1 MSLSILTKYKVYYKE
16 NLILAGPIV
25 VSQIGHMAT
34 HIADSVIVGQ
44 FAGTTQLAAVSL
56 VNSLFMMVL
65 VIGLGISYGLTPLI
79 AQASGRK
86 DKDECGKLLSSS
98 LIINTITGILLY
110 CIVHFGTLVIID
122 HLNQSAE
129 VVAHAKPYLGYLALS
144 IVPLMIFQ
152 TFKQFAEGLG
162 FTLQAMRISIVG
174 NLINI
179 ILGIIFVKGMFGI
192 EPMGVKGVGL
202 STLID
207 RVLMAVVMGLYVLRS
222 MHFRSYLLKFKFT
235 FIDRLR
241 SLQIIKIGA
250 PVAMQYIFEIS
261 AFSGAAVLIGT
272 IGTPQQAAHQIA
284 ISLAALTYMVASGIA
299 SSATIKT
306 GNYLGEK
313 SFTDLRRSAIASYHV
328 VLAIMCCT
336 AVLFVSASGA
346 LPYLYTKD
354 SSVVDI
360 AAQLLIIAGFFQ
372 LFDGTQ
378 VVGLGV
384 LRGIGD
390 VNVPTYITFL
400 SYWIIGI
407 PLGYFLGIYLNLG
420 VNGIW
425 YGLTVGLLTASILL
439 FFRFQ
444 QRTKL
449 LIHQFTNANA
459 GS

>member
-1 MSLSILTKYKVYYKE
+1 MPLSLLAKYKSYYKE

-56 VNSLFMMVL
+56 VNSLFMLVL

-86 DKDECGKLLSSS
+86 ERDECGKLLSNS
-98 LIINTITGILLY
+98 LIINAITGVFLY
-110 CIVHFGTLVIID
+110 AIIHFGTLTVID
-122 HLNQSAE
+122 HLGQSAE
-129 VVAHAKPYLGYLALS
+129 VVAYAKPYLGYLALS

-162 FTLQAMRISIVG
+162 FTMQAMRISIIG

-207 RVLMAVVMGLYVLRS
+207 RILMALVMGLYVLRS
-222 MHFRSYLLKFKFT
+222 AHFKSYLSTFKLSFM
-235 FIDRLR
+235 DKVR
-241 SLQIIKIGA
+241 SIQIIKIGA

-272 IGTPQQAAHQIA
+272 IGTAEQAAHQIA

-306 GNYLGEK
+306 GNYLGER
-313 SFTDLRRSAIASYHV
+313 SFTDLRRSAIASYHIV
-328 VLAIMCCT
+328 VLFMTCT
-336 AVLFVSASGA
+336 ALLFIFASSL
-346 LPYLYTKD
+346 LPYFYTKD
-354 SSVVDI
+354 IIVVEV

-407 PLGYFLGIYLNLG
+407 PLGYFLGIYLDLG

-425 YGLTVGLLTASILL
+425 YGLTVGLLTASVLL

-449 LIHQFTNANA
+449 LINQFAN
-459 GS
+459 

>member
-1 MSLSILTKYKVYYKE
+1 MLNALLTKYRSYYKE

-56 VNSLFMMVL
+56 VNSLFMLVL

-86 DKDECGKLLSSS
+86 DKDECGKLLSNS
-98 LIINTITGILLY
+98 LIINVITGLFLY
-110 CIVHFGTLVIID
+110 ALIHFGTLSVID
-122 HLNQSAE
+122 HLGQSAE
-129 VVAHAKPYLGYLALS
+129 VVAYAKPYLGYLALS

-162 FTLQAMRISIVG
+162 FTMQAMRISIIG

-179 ILGIIFVKGMFGI
+179 VLGVIFVKGMFGI
-192 EPMGVKGVGL
+192 EPMGVKGVGI

-207 RVLMAVVMGLYVLRS
+207 RVLMALVMGLYVLRS
-222 MHFRSYLLKFKFT
+222 HHFNSYLLKFKF
-235 FIDRLR
+235 FIIDKVRCT
-241 SLQIIKIGA
+241 QIIKIGA

-272 IGTPQQAAHQIA
+272 IGTAEQAAHQIA

-328 VLAIMCCT
+328 VILFMIFT
-336 AVLFVSASGA
+336 ALLFMFASSL
-346 LPYLYTKD
+346 LPYFYTKD
-354 SSVVDI
+354 VHVVQI

-407 PLGYFLGIYLNLG
+407 PLGYFLGIHLNLG

-449 LIHQFTNANA
+449 LITNLQINEAL
-459 GS
+459 